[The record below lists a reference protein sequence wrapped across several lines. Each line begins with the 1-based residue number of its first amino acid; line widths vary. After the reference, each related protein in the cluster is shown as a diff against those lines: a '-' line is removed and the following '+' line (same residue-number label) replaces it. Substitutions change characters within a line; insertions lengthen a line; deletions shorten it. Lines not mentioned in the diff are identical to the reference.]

1 MFRRRSRP
9 QPEVVRSDA
18 EWRASLDPEAY
29 RVLRRA
35 GTEAPRTSP
44 YEHPPADRAGTYRCA
59 GCGAELFRAAD
70 QFDSGTGWP
79 SFTAPAAADAVGTHT
94 DFTLLLPRR
103 EASCA
108 RCGGHL
114 GHVFADGPVPTG
126 RRWCINGAA
135 LTLDEPDAPR
145 GAGPAK

>member
-18 EWRASLDPEAY
+18 DWRASLGPEAY

-35 GTEAPRTSP
+35 GTEAPRTSA
-44 YEHPPADRAGTYRCA
+44 YEHPPENPAGAYRCA
-59 GCGAELFRAAD
+59 GCEAELFRAAD

-79 SFTAPAAADAVGTHT
+79 SFSAAATPGAVGVRH
-94 DFTLLLPRR
+94 DFTMLLPRR
-103 EASCA
+103 EVTCT

-114 GHVFADGPVPTG
+114 GHVFVDGPAPTG
-126 RRWCINGAA
+126 QRWCINGAA
-135 LTLDEPDAPR
+135 LTLDEPRP
-145 GAGPAK
+145 